1 MIICLFIYLGDKGG
15 GGKGNVILVQT
26 GEWLS
31 GGSG

>member
-1 MIICLFIYLGDKGG
+1 MIICLFIYLGDKG